1 MYPPLVPTPYDP
13 EHSRCFPER
22 SEAPLE
28 ADAPCLCFG
37 GRVAAESLEK
47 AGAARGI
54 RTPDPIITNEGFLV
68 FPFVSTFPR
77 IAFRRLFSTCFIPC
91 VGSAFLMFPVGVIT
105 MCLLRLPAKADV
117 GPW

>member
-1 MYPPLVPTPYDP
+1 MQSVQSFRQKMPQPAWHSRVYPHCSQFAIDVPPLVPTPYDQ
-13 EHSRCFPER
+13 EHSRCFPEL

-54 RTPDPIITNEGFLV
+54 RTPDPIITNDVLY
-68 FPFVSTFPR
+68 
-77 IAFRRLFSTCFIPC
+77 RLSYCGI
-91 VGSAFLMFPVGVIT
+91 GANGAGIE
-105 MCLLRLPAKADV
+105 A
-117 GPW
+117 